1 MAQNSFVAETNFKNV
16 KHKYNC
22 RCKKQRIENLIHAF
36 IVDPLI
42 HHAHIKVLPTPTNT
56 ASKSCRFISV
66 CKKPSG
72 QYRQQRLKRKFLLQV
87 FIQV

>member
-1 MAQNSFVAETNFKNV
+1 MAKNIFVAETNFKNV

-22 RCKKQRIENLIHAF
+22 RCKKQRKENLIHAF
-36 IVDPLI
+36 TVDPLI
-42 HHAHIKVLPTPTNT
+42 HYAHIKVLPTQTNI

-72 QYRQQRLKRKFLLQV
+72 QYR
-87 FIQV
+87 